1 MKPRIAIPT
10 PNSTRPDYVSRALP
24 QYEWA
29 VRSAGGEPVVI
40 AASATNAEIAQ
51 AVKGCDGVL
60 LPGSPADVDPEKYG
74 ATRHPETAPA
84 EPFRDNADELLLQ
97 DAYNMRKPVF
107 GICYG
112 LQSLNVWRTGTLD
125 QELPAGIKHD
135 AGSRVA
141 QAHRVQIDPQS
152 KLAGILRDAGAILAG
167 NELVMPV
174 NSSHHQAPET
184 LGDGLRLVAWCPEDG
199 VKEAVEGRRTDQ
211 FVLAVQWH
219 PERTYD
225 SDEASRALFRA
236 FVQAAAEWHKKLG
249 EQAAGLRIGS
259 EKELMQYVSCIGL
272 EVFTTEFTER
282 TENKKGFVTTEAPRH
297 RVLGFCF
304 TP

>member
-1 MKPRIAIPT
+1 MKPRIAIPA

-24 QYEWA
+24 QYEQA
-29 VRSAGGEPVVI
+29 IRSAGGEPVVI
-40 AASATNAEIAQ
+40 AATATNAQIAQ

-74 ATRHPETAPA
+74 AQRHPATAPGDA
-84 EPFRDNADELLLQ
+84 FRDNADELLLQ

-125 QELPAGIKHD
+125 QQLPVGINHK

-141 QAHRVQIDPQS
+141 QAHRVQLDPQS
-152 KLAGILRDAGAILAG
+152 RLAGILRDVGVLPAA

-199 VKEAVEGRRTDQ
+199 VKEAVEGTAPDQ

-225 SDEASRALFRA
+225 RDEGSRAIFRA
-236 FVQAAAEWHKKLG
+236 FVQAAAEWHKKLANKQRDF
-249 EQAAGLRIGS
+249 ESVAGKS
-259 EKELMQYVSCIGL
+259 
-272 EVFTTEFTER
+272 
-282 TENKKGFVTTEAPRH
+282 
-297 RVLGFCF
+297 
-304 TP
+304 

>member
-10 PNSTRPDYVSRALP
+10 PNSTRPLYVLRALP
-24 QYEWA
+24 QYERA
-29 VRSAGGEPVVI
+29 IRAAGGDPVII
-40 AASATNAEIAQ
+40 AANATNAEIAQ
-51 AVKGCDGVL
+51 AVKRCDGVL

-74 ATRHPETAPA
+74 AQRHPETAPTDA
-84 EPFRDNADELLLQ
+84 FRDNADELLLQ

-125 QELPAGIKHD
+125 QALPAGVNHK

-141 QAHRVQIDPQS
+141 QAHRVQVDPQS
-152 KLAGILRDAGAILAG
+152 RLAVILRDAGALPAG

-199 VKEAVEGRRTDQ
+199 VKEAVEGTAPDQ

-225 SDEASRALFRA
+225 SDEGSRAIFRA
-236 FVQAAAEWHKKLG
+236 FVRAAAEWHKKLANKQQDF
-249 EQAAGLRIGS
+249 ESVAGKS
-259 EKELMQYVSCIGL
+259 
-272 EVFTTEFTER
+272 
-282 TENKKGFVTTEAPRH
+282 
-297 RVLGFCF
+297 
-304 TP
+304 